1 MRRPFAVCLGKLCLL
16 LTCWHA
22 SAAFAVP
29 AYLQGN
35 NITTYASAGSTDGKL
50 QLYVYCNR
58 LGKLDTYIEV
68 AVKPDSYVTVLHRFD
83 KEPTVETAYTTEM
96 NGSIIFLAQN
106 KRPAFIEQVRK
117 SRKLTMTLETQTYTI
132 PLAELNKTLKGFV
145 CKLGG

>member
-1 MRRPFAVCLGKLCLL
+1 MRRPLASRIGKLCLL
-16 LTCWHA
+16 AACLQG

-35 NITTYASAGSTDGKL
+35 NITTYASTASTDGKL

-58 LGKLDTYIEV
+58 LGKIDTYVEV

-83 KEPTVETAYTTEM
+83 KEPTVETAYIPEM

-117 SRKLTMTLETQTYTI
+117 SGRLTMTLEGQEHVL
-132 PLAELNKTLKGFV
+132 PLADLNGKLKGFV

>member
-1 MRRPFAVCLGKLCLL
+1 MCRPFAVCLGKLCLL
-16 LTCWHA
+16 LACLPA
-22 SAAFAVP
+22 PVAFAVP

-35 NITTYASAGSTDGKL
+35 NITTYASAASTDGKL

-58 LGKLDTYIEV
+58 LGKLDTYVEV

-83 KEPTVETAYTTEM
+83 KEPTVETAYIPEM

-117 SRKLTMTLETQTYTI
+117 SRKLTMTLEGQEHVL
-132 PLAELNKTLKGFV
+132 PLTDLNGKLKGFV